1 MKNTITRVLMLLF
14 TVGIYAQ
21 GINYKALIKD
31 NLGNVVASQMVTVQF
46 QILQGAGMANVYQET
61 HTPMTDAN
69 GIIIIS
75 IGEGTRDSGVFAN
88 IDWGADDHFLNT
100 QIDTGAGLID
110 MGTSGFKTVPYALY
124 AKTAGNLPDGI
135 NESNYL
141 RWDATNSAWVVG
153 DSKIAIGHEAGQTN
167 QGISAVATGFRA
179 GQTNQGLQSVAT
191 GAFAGSETQGE
202 YSVAIGFEAGQTTQG
217 TNSVATGKRAG
228 QTNQGS
234 SAVAIGHAAG
244 FMNQGTNS
252 IAIGHEAGWLDQ
264 HFNSIVLN
272 ATGVTLNTASTNAF
286 YVAPIRS
293 ENTSLQL
300 YYNTGTNE
308 VTYGAVNLPDGINES
323 NYLRWDATN
332 SAWVVGD
339 SKIAIGNKAG
349 QTNQGTNSVAIGN
362 WAGQTNQ
369 GYNSVAIGNVA
380 GITQGYNS
388 VATGFRAGQ
397 TNQGSQSV
405 AIGDA
410 AGQLNQGSQSVATG
424 YAAGNDTQGS
434 KSVAIGEG
442 AGQIGQ
448 GTESVAIGAFAG
460 KTLQHANSIVLNA
473 IGFPLNTTS
482 TDAFYVAP
490 IRSENTS
497 LQLYYNTGTK
507 EVTYGNSTP
516 ISTVM
521 TDVELRSVTTTWTQ
535 GPSFNTITG
544 FKASSLVKISYIIP
558 SRNDFSGW
566 GGLFIEPQISF
577 DDGSIWKSLG
587 SSGFDGGIMHE
598 NSASV
603 GSYTNTL
610 LIDPA
615 QTTNFSVKIR
625 FYFRSYQG
633 TTFINNSNGINTI
646 SGTATIMS
654 GTNGAQHYTKVIVE
668 EVFQ

>member
-1 MKNTITRVLMLLF
+1 MLLF

-31 NLGNVVASQMVTVQF
+31 GGGNVVASQMVTVQF
-46 QILQGAGMANVYQET
+46 QILQGGAMDNVYQET

-202 YSVAIGFEAGQTTQG
+202 YSVAIGFAAGQTTQG
-217 TNSVATGKRAG
+217 TNSIATGNGAG

-308 VTYGAVNLPDGINES
+308 VTYG
-323 NYLRWDATN
+323 
-332 SAWVVGD
+332 
-339 SKIAIGNKAG
+339 
-349 QTNQGTNSVAIGN
+349 
-362 WAGQTNQ
+362 
-369 GYNSVAIGNVA
+369 
-380 GITQGYNS
+380 
-388 VATGFRAGQ
+388 
-397 TNQGSQSV
+397 
-405 AIGDA
+405 
-410 AGQLNQGSQSVATG
+410 
-424 YAAGNDTQGS
+424 
-434 KSVAIGEG
+434 
-442 AGQIGQ
+442 
-448 GTESVAIGAFAG
+448 
-460 KTLQHANSIVLNA
+460 
-473 IGFPLNTTS
+473 
-482 TDAFYVAP
+482 
-490 IRSENTS
+490 
-497 LQLYYNTGTK
+497 
-507 EVTYGNSTP
+507 NSTP

-521 TDVELRSVTTTWTQ
+521 TDAELRSVTTTWTQ